1 MHESELDA
9 LKTQKKELRDQ
20 AEMAEDKIKRMKD
33 QLEEELKIRIEKYKA
48 EEKPDNSKLV
58 NEIK

>member
-1 MHESELDA
+1 
-9 LKTQKKELRDQ
+9 
-20 AEMAEDKIKRMKD
+20 MAEDKIKRMKD